1 MVEGKEKR
9 KRARNRQDEDL
20 RRLRRKMTGQFLRLL
35 AETYVIAA
43 MARALLVD
51 GILEDPFANF
61 FVAAVRV
68 FLGLSQEE
76 GIRLYQGAFLRHKGF
91 WTTLMAAVILL
102 LLWNRLLRRFS
113 QYFRQLDRRLD
124 RLLAEGAAAKEELPQ
139 ELAFMD
145 EKLDRIQGALAAR
158 QRAALESEQRKNDLV
173 VYLAHDLKTP
183 LTSVVGYL
191 SLLDEAADMP
201 LEQRAKYTRVALDK
215 AYRLEELINQFFD
228 ITRFNLQQVVL
239 ERRPVRLDVALAQ
252 IADEFYPIL
261 ARQGKWARVEAE
273 PGLSVS
279 ADPDKL
285 ARVFNNLFK
294 NAAAYGY
301 ENTAVQV
308 QARRQGERAVVS
320 VSNQGPR
327 IPPRQLELIFE
338 KFYRMDAARSTNAG
352 GAGLGLAIAKQIVEL
367 HGGSISAQSDEQATV
382 FTVSL
387 PLEDPDPPGEIPYD
401 L

>member
-1 MVEGKEKR
+1 MDKRREKEKR
-9 KRARNRQDEDL
+9 PRVRREDDL
-20 RRLRRKMTGQFLRLL
+20 RRLSRKMTGQFFRLV
-35 AETYVIAA
+35 AETYVIAT
-43 MARALLVD
+43 MAKALLVD
-51 GILEDPFANF
+51 GVLEDPFANF

-68 FLGLSQEE
+68 LLGLSKEE
-76 GIRLYQGAFLRHKGF
+76 GIRVYQGAFLRHKGF
-91 WTTLMAAVILL
+91 WMTLMVLIIFLFF
-102 LLWNRLLRRFS
+102 WRRLLRRFS
-113 QYFRQLDRRLD
+113 QYFRQLDNRLD
-124 RLLAEGAAAKEELPQ
+124 QLLTETAQPREELPP
-139 ELAFMD
+139 ELAFME
-145 EKLDRIQGALAAR
+145 EKLERIQAALAAR
-158 QRAALESEQRKNDLV
+158 RQAALESEQRKNDLV

-191 SLLDEAADMP
+191 SLLNEAPDMP
-201 LEQRAKYTRVALDK
+201 LEQRAKYTQVALDK

-239 ERRPVRLDVALAQ
+239 ERRPVRLDVTLAQ

-261 ARQGKWARVEAE
+261 AQQGQWAQVEAE
-273 PGLSVS
+273 PGLTVS

-301 ENTAVQV
+301 ENTAI
-308 QARRQGERAVVS
+308 QARAQRQEDQVVIS
-320 VSNQGPR
+320 VRNQGPR

-338 KFYRMDAARSTNAG
+338 KFDRMDAARSTNAG

-367 HGGSISAQSDEQATV
+367 HGGSISAQSDNQFTV
-382 FTVSL
+382 FTVFL
-387 PLEDPDPPGEIPYD
+387 PLEDPDPPEPLSYD

>member
-9 KRARNRQDEDL
+9 KRARNRQDDDL

-43 MARALLVD
+43 MARTLLVD
-51 GILEDPFANF
+51 GVLEDPFANF

>member
-1 MVEGKEKR
+1 MVEGKEKK
-9 KRARNRQDEDL
+9 KRARNRQDDDL

-51 GILEDPFANF
+51 GVLEDPFANF

>member
-9 KRARNRQDEDL
+9 KRARNRQDDDL

-43 MARALLVD
+43 IARALLVD

>member
-1 MVEGKEKR
+1 
-9 KRARNRQDEDL
+9 
-20 RRLRRKMTGQFLRLL
+20 
-35 AETYVIAA
+35 
-43 MARALLVD
+43 
-51 GILEDPFANF
+51 
-61 FVAAVRV
+61 
-68 FLGLSQEE
+68 
-76 GIRLYQGAFLRHKGF
+76 
-91 WTTLMAAVILL
+91 
-102 LLWNRLLRRFS
+102 
-113 QYFRQLDRRLD
+113 
-124 RLLAEGAAAKEELPQ
+124 
-139 ELAFMD
+139 MD

>member
-1 MVEGKEKR
+1 MDKRREKEKR
-9 KRARNRQDEDL
+9 PRVRREDGL
-20 RRLRRKMTGQFLRLL
+20 RRLSRKMTGQFFRLV
-35 AETYVIAA
+35 AETYVIAT
-43 MARALLVD
+43 MAKALLVD
-51 GILEDPFANF
+51 GVLEDPFANF

-68 FLGLSQEE
+68 LLGLSKEE
-76 GIRLYQGAFLRHKGF
+76 GIRVYQGAFLRHKGF
-91 WTTLMAAVILL
+91 WMTLMVLIIFLFF
-102 LLWNRLLRRFS
+102 WRRLLRRFS
-113 QYFRQLDRRLD
+113 QYFRQLDSRLD
-124 RLLAEGAAAKEELPQ
+124 QLLTETAQPREELPP
-139 ELAFMD
+139 ELAFME
-145 EKLDRIQGALAAR
+145 EKLERIQAALAAR
-158 QRAALESEQRKNDLV
+158 RQAALESEQRKNDLV

-191 SLLDEAADMP
+191 SLLNEAPDMP
-201 LEQRAKYTRVALDK
+201 LEQRGKYTQVALDK

-239 ERRPVRLDVALAQ
+239 ERRPVRLDVTLAQ

-261 ARQGKWARVEAE
+261 AQQGQWAQVEAE
-273 PGLSVS
+273 PGLTVS

-301 ENTAVQV
+301 ENTAI
-308 QARRQGERAVVS
+308 QARAQRQEDQVVIS
-320 VSNQGPR
+320 VRNQGPR

-367 HGGSISAQSDEQATV
+367 HGGSISAQSDNQFTV
-382 FTVSL
+382 FTVFL
-387 PLEDPDPPGEIPYD
+387 PLEDPDPPEPLSYD

>member
-9 KRARNRQDEDL
+9 KRARNRQDDDL
-20 RRLRRKMTGQFLRLL
+20 RRLRRKMTGQCLRLL

>member
-9 KRARNRQDEDL
+9 KRARNRQDDDL

>member
-1 MVEGKEKR
+1 
-9 KRARNRQDEDL
+9 
-20 RRLRRKMTGQFLRLL
+20 MTGQFLRLL

>member
-1 MVEGKEKR
+1 MAEPNRKQ
-9 KRARNRQDEDL
+9 KRAKDRQEDDL
-20 RRLRRKMTGQFLRLL
+20 RRLRRKMTGQFFRLL

-43 MARALLVD
+43 MAEALLVD
-51 GILEDPFANF
+51 GVLEDPFANF
-61 FVAAVRV
+61 FVAAVRAL
-68 FLGLSQEE
+68 LGLSKEE
-76 GIRLYQGAFLRHKGF
+76 GIRLYQGTFLRHKGF
-91 WTTLMAAVILL
+91 WMGLMALVIFL
-102 LLWNRLLRRFS
+102 LLWGRLLRRFG
-113 QYFRQLDRRLD
+113 QYFRQLDDRLD
-124 RLLAEGAAAKEELPQ
+124 GLLAENPQPRQELPQ
-139 ELAFMD
+139 ELAFME
-145 EKLDRIQGALAAR
+145 EKLERIQRALAAR

-191 SLLDEAADMP
+191 SLLEEAPDMP
-201 LEQRAKYTRVALDK
+201 LEQRVKYTRVALDK

-228 ITRFNLQQVVL
+228 ITRFSLQQAVL
-239 ERRPVRLDVALAQ
+239 ERRIVRLDVALAQ

-261 ARQGKWARVEAE
+261 AQQGKWAQVEAE
-273 PGLSVS
+273 PGLAVS

-294 NAAAYGY
+294 NAAAYGS
-301 ENTAVQV
+301 ENAAIQV
-308 QARRQGERAVVS
+308 RAWRQGDQAVVE
-320 VSNQGPR
+320 VENQGPR

-367 HGGSISAQSDEQATV
+367 HGGAISARSDDNATV

-387 PLEDPDPPGEIPYD
+387 PLQDPNPPENLPYD